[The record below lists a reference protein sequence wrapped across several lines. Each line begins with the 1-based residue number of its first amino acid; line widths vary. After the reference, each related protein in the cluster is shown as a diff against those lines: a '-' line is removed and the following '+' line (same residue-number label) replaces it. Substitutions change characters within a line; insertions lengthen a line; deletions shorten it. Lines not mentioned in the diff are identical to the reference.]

1 MLLNDLPK
9 GSYLKVTFHAVGK
22 ICLLLRNDNAY
33 IMVDILLLEDD
44 RVLSTE
50 IKSFL
55 LSQGFTCDLAYDGIE
70 FLAQTHQK
78 KYDFYLL
85 DINVPKINGLDICK
99 KIRSHDAL
107 TPIIILSAYDDIDDK
122 KEAFLRAADDYLVK
136 PFVLDELLMRIN
148 SLLRR
153 QQYKES
159 HSLKTLVIDDLVIYP
174 EEARVLRANE
184 EISLTQKE
192 FQLLLILA
200 QANGRTL
207 SKQYISEE
215 VWKNQFQ
222 TTQNTIEVYI
232 NFLRKKIDKNFENK
246 LIHTRPGF
254 GYYLAADK

>member
-1 MLLNDLPK
+1 MPKKSYTASLDEGWQNLLIFTERQCD
-9 GSYLKVTFHAVGK
+9 
-22 ICLLLRNDNAY
+22 

-55 LSQGFTCDLAYDGIE
+55 LSQGFTCDQAFDGIE

-78 KYDFYLL
+78 KYGFYLL
-85 DINVPKINGLDICK
+85 DINVPKINGLEICK
-99 KIRSHDAL
+99 KIRNHDAL

-153 QQYKES
+153 QQHNENS
-159 HSLKTLVIDDLVIYP
+159 SPKTLVIDDLIIFP
-174 EEARVLRANE
+174 EEARVLRADE
-184 EISLTQKE
+184 EINLTQKE

-207 SKQYISEE
+207 SKQHISEE
-215 VWKNQFQ
+215 VWQNQFQ

>member
-1 MLLNDLPK
+1 M
-9 GSYLKVTFHAVGK
+9 VGK

-55 LSQGFTCDLAYDGIE
+55 LSQGFTCDQAFDGIE

-78 KYDFYLL
+78 KYGFYLL
-85 DINVPKINGLDICK
+85 DINVPKINGLEICK

-153 QQYKES
+153 QQYKENNS
-159 HSLKTLVIDDLVIYP
+159 SKALVIDDLVIYP

-184 EISLTQKE
+184 EINLTQKE

-207 SKQYISEE
+207 SKQHISEE
-215 VWKNQFQ
+215 VWQNQFQ

-232 NFLRKKIDKNFENK
+232 NFLRKKIDKSFENK

>member
-1 MLLNDLPK
+1 MLLNHIPK
-9 GSYLKVTFHAVGK
+9 KSYPASLDEGWQN
-22 ICLLLRNDNAY
+22 LLIFTERQYD

-44 RVLSTE
+44 KVLSTE

-55 LSQGFTCDLAYDGIE
+55 LSQGFSCDQAFDGIE
-70 FLAQTHQK
+70 FLAQKHQK
-78 KYDFYLL
+78 KYGFYLL
-85 DINVPKINGLDICK
+85 DINVPKINGLEICK
-99 KIRSHDAL
+99 KIRSLDAL

-153 QQYKES
+153 HQ
-159 HSLKTLVIDDLVIYP
+159 HNDNNDATTLVIDDLVIYP
-174 EEARVLRANE
+174 TEARVLRANE
-184 EISLTQKE
+184 EIGLTQKE

-207 SKQYISEE
+207 SKQRIAEE
-215 VWKNQFQ
+215 VWQNQFQ

-232 NFLRKKIDKNFENK
+232 NFLRKKIDKNFEHK